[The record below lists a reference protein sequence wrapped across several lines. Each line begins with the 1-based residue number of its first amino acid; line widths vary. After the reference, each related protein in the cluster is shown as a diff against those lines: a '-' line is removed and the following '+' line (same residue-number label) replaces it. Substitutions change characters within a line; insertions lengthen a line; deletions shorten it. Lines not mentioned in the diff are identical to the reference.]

1 MYPIIIVYNDND
13 SNAHRRSLLFRSMN
27 TCVMVPHSQTCMNAV
42 SPVRTKK
49 TGVNHCSQCQLRS
62 DHDPFI
68 IIIYHDYLP

>member
-42 SPVRTKK
+42 SPVRTKRPEFI
-49 TGVNHCSQCQLRS
+49 TVHSVNSGLIMILLS
-62 DHDPFI
+62 
-68 IIIYHDYLP
+68 